1 MNAEA
6 FTATS
11 RIEQTYLAR
20 TRASAEAF
28 DRAAHV
34 LPGGNTRQPAFWKPY
49 PLTIERARGFELLD
63 VDGNRYI
70 DLNNNYT
77 SLVHGH
83 AYPPV
88 VEAVR
93 EQVERGSGWAAGA
106 VAQVSLARQ
115 IVDRVPSIER
125 IRFTNSGTEAANLA
139 LAMARAITGRPKV
152 LMARHGYHGSLVE
165 FESGHMNRPWIMTS
179 LADFNDAESFVGV
192 LQAQA
197 EGIAAVFLEP
207 VLGAGGII
215 PATPGFLQ
223 VVMKA
228 ARSAGVL
235 FVLDEVLTFR
245 LATGGLQAELGLAP
259 DLTML
264 GKFIGGGYPV
274 GAVGGRADLM
284 KVLEPDEGSVFHGG
298 TFNGNPVTMA
308 AGSVAVRELTAARMD
323 RMAEQAELLGDA
335 LRLAAEQ
342 LGLPLTLG
350 RIGSLMNLHF
360 IERSP
365 APSAHRDAGRLMSLF
380 HLAALNRGVFIAP
393 RGLIALST
401 ACTDAVEDDAAESLA
416 VAMKDVADEL

>member
-1 MNAEA
+1 MNAGA
-6 FTATS
+6 TVATS

-20 TRASAEAF
+20 TRSSAEAF
-28 DRAAHV
+28 GRAARV
-34 LPGGNTRQPAFWKPY
+34 LPGGNTRQPAFWRPY
-49 PLTIERARGFELLD
+49 PLTIERAQGHELRD

-106 VAQVSLARQ
+106 VAQVSLAGQ

-139 LAMARAITGRPKV
+139 LTMARAITGRPKV

-179 LADFNDAESFVGV
+179 LADFNDTESFVRV

-223 VVMKA
+223 AVMKS
-228 ARSAGVL
+228 ARSAGAL
-235 FVLDEVLTFR
+235 FVLDEVLSFR
-245 LATGGLQAELGLAP
+245 LATGGLQVELGLAP

-274 GAVGGRADLM
+274 GAVGGRAELM

-308 AGSVAVRELTAARMD
+308 AGSVAVKELTTARID
-323 RMAEQAELLGDA
+323 RMAERAERLGEA
-335 LRLAAEQ
+335 LRLAAAEF
-342 LGLPLTLG
+342 GLPLTLG
-350 RIGSLMNLHF
+350 RVGSLMNLHF
-360 IERSP
+360 IDRSP
-365 APSAHRDAGRLMSLF
+365 TPSAHRDAGRLMSLF

-401 ACTDAVEDDAAESLA
+401 ACTEAVMIDAENRLTA
-416 VAMKDVADEL
+416 AMKDLADEL

>member
-1 MNAEA
+1 MNAGV
-6 FTATS
+6 FIATS

-20 TRASAEAF
+20 TRSSAEAY
-28 DRAAHV
+28 DRAARV
-34 LPGGNTRQPAFWKPY
+34 LPGGNTRQPAFWRPY
-49 PLTIERARGFELLD
+49 PLTIERAQGHELRD

-88 VEAVR
+88 VKTVR
-93 EQVERGSGWAAGA
+93 EQIERGSGWAAGA

-139 LAMARAITGRPKV
+139 LTMARAITGRARV

-165 FESGHMNRPWIMTS
+165 FESGHMNRPWMMTS
-179 LADFNDAESFVGV
+179 LADFNDTESFVGV
-192 LQAQA
+192 LRAQA

-223 VVMKA
+223 AVMKS
-228 ARSAGVL
+228 ARSAGAL
-235 FVLDEVLTFR
+235 FVLDEVLSFR

-308 AGSVAVRELTAARMD
+308 AGSVAVQELTAARIE
-323 RMAEQAELLGDA
+323 RMAEQAELLGEA
-335 LRLAAEQ
+335 LRLAASE

-360 IERSP
+360 TERSP
-365 APSAHRDAGRLMSLF
+365 TPSAHRGAGRLMSLF

-401 ACTDAVEDDAAESLA
+401 ACTEAVMADAADRLA
-416 VAMKDVADEL
+416 AAMKDVADEL